1 MEIKEMNIYQKMLA
15 IETELATVAKSLE
28 IKAGA
33 NSYKAVDEGDI
44 LRAVKPLENK
54 YGVFSYPK
62 SRTVVESGTIES
74 VDYKG
79 NTKKQLFERIE
90 VVYRFVNIDKPE
102 EYIETT
108 SYGDGID
115 SGDKSVG
122 KAMTYADKYALMK
135 SYKIA
140 TGDDPDR
147 EGSNDLSDANIKKK
161 EDKPEAKKIT
171 EAQKKEFV
179 ELGVK
184 VENTLRKMGVAK
196 IDDLT
201 EEQAQYVI
209 DNKKAYDKMK
219 AQQEAAQAEQL
230 AYDSEGQK

>member
-62 SRTVVESGTIES
+62 SRTVVESGAIES

-147 EGSNDLSDANIKKK
+147 EGSNDLGGVNIEKK
-161 EDKPEAKKIT
+161 ESKPVQKIT
-171 EAQKKEFV
+171 NYQKAMFAELNVNVANVAKRYGVDDINELTAEQAAYVISAKQKAIASEGAQK
-179 ELGVK
+179 
-184 VENTLRKMGVAK
+184 
-196 IDDLT
+196 
-201 EEQAQYVI
+201 
-209 DNKKAYDKMK
+209 
-219 AQQEAAQAEQL
+219 
-230 AYDSEGQK
+230 

>member
-1 MEIKEMNIYQKMLA
+1 MEIKTMNIYQKMLA

-147 EGSNDLSDANIKKK
+147 EWSNDLGGANIEKKGR
-161 EDKPEAKKIT
+161 KPVQKIT
-171 EAQKKEFV
+171 DEQKKEFTA
-179 ELGVK
+179 LNIR
-184 VENTLRKMGVAK
+184 VENTLRKYGVEK
-196 IDDLT
+196 LDDLT
-201 EEQAQYVI
+201 EEQAQAVI
-209 DNKKAYDKMK
+209 DAKKAYEASKG
-219 AQQEAAQAEQL
+219 AQE
-230 AYDSEGQK
+230 